1 MMLAQQLASLCHM
14 TALIVWL
21 AATAQDQV
29 TIGVAMTAHQCQP
42 PVAGRLRIEVRG
54 PAGKDGLDRDPD
66 VAIGAVFKTDG
77 TGEGRGQL
85 AVELGFGGTGA
96 DGTPADEV
104 PQIEHAGE
112 IEKFGGTGEP
122 FLSKCQQ

>member
-1 MMLAQQLASLCHM
+1 MVLAQQLTSLCHM
-14 TALIVWL
+14 IVLIVGQ

-42 PVAGRLRIEVRG
+42 PVTGRLWIEVRG

-77 TGEGRGQL
+77 AGEGRG
-85 AVELGFGGTGA
+85 
-96 DGTPADEV
+96 
-104 PQIEHAGE
+104 
-112 IEKFGGTGEP
+112 
-122 FLSKCQQ
+122 